1 MIEVFKTNVRE
12 VEVSVRITRVLHE
25 HFPNAKISFD
35 LEDCDNILRIESD
48 FIDDARVRS
57 LLAINGCQ
65 CEVLPDIV
73 P

>member
-12 VEVSVRITRVLHE
+12 VEVSVRLTQTLHE

-35 LEDCDNILRIESD
+35 LEDCDNILKIESD
-48 FIDDARVRS
+48 FIDHTLVMS
-57 LLAINGCQ
+57 LLAFNGCH
-65 CEVLPDIV
+65 CEVLPDFV